1 MRSKKKKII
10 IIVII
15 LLVVVVGGGAIYQS
29 QQKKDVAISVTVE
42 EAAVR
47 RIVATVSAIGKIEPV
62 TQVKLSAEIPGRIV
76 QLPVKEGQYVDEGDF
91 LVELDPELYIS
102 NLDAAK
108 SALRSARA
116 AKQKADADLRR
127 ISELVAKGMAS
138 EADLDAAQANAELT
152 AADLDRAE
160 ANERNAREN
169 LAKTRLHASMT
180 GTISLLNKE
189 IGELTLGSQFQED
202 VILVIAD
209 LSKMQ
214 VRAEVDEHDIVSVKL
229 GDSSFVEIDAFPDTQ
244 FVGIVTEIAESA
256 SNVGTGNSLVG
267 EAAATNFDV
276 LVSIVDSIKG
286 IRPGMSA
293 TVDIATDYRN
303 SAISVSIQSVA
314 IRDAKKGE
322 AVELKAKE
330 KSQSSREIEAQV
342 KSGTL
347 DTTSLLTRQ
356 ELESGV
362 FLYKEGKAEWM
373 PVRAGIASERYMEI
387 IEGIAEGDSV
397 INGPYRVLARDLKDG
412 DAVKLKEEKK
422 EGEKQKEDEEET
434 ED

>member
-15 LLVVVVGGGAIYQS
+15 LIVLIAVGGGIYQS
-29 QQKKDVAISVTVE
+29 QQKKEVATSVTVE
-42 EAAVR
+42 EAAMR

-76 QLPVKEGQYVDEGDF
+76 KLPIKEGQFVSEGDF
-91 LVELDPELYIS
+91 LVELDPEVYIS

-116 AKQKADADLRR
+116 AKTKADADLTRV
-127 ISELVAKGMAS
+127 SELVQKGMAS
-138 EADLDAAQANAELT
+138 QADLDAANATAELS

-160 ANERNAREN
+160 ANERTAREN
-169 LAKTRLHASMT
+169 LAKTQLSAPMT
-180 GTISLLNKE
+180 GTISMLNKE

-202 VILVIAD
+202 VILVVAD

-256 SNVGTGNSLVG
+256 SNVGTTNNLVG
-267 EAAATNFDV
+267 EAVATNFDV
-276 LVSIVDSIKG
+276 LVSILDTIRG

-303 SAISVSIQSVA
+303 NATSVSIQSVA

-347 DTTSLLTRQ
+347 DTTSLLQRQ

-362 FLYKEGKAEWM
+362 FLFKEGKAEW
-373 PVRAGIASERYMEI
+373 VQVQTGIASERYMEI
-387 IEGIAEGDSV
+387 IEGLAEGDSV

-412 DAVKLKEEKK
+412 DKVQLKEEKK
-422 EGEKQKEDEEET
+422 EGEKQDDEEEET
-434 ED
+434 EN

>member
-1 MRSKKKKII
+1 
-10 IIVII
+10 
-15 LLVVVVGGGAIYQS
+15 
-29 QQKKDVAISVTVE
+29 VAISVTVE

-373 PVRAGIASERYMEI
+373 PVRAGIASERHMEI

>member
-76 QLPVKEGQYVDEGDF
+76 QLPVKEGQYVREGDF

-102 NLDAAK
+102 NLDASK

-169 LAKTRLHASMT
+169 LAKTQLSASMT

-256 SNVGTGNSLVG
+256 SNVGTGNNLVG

-303 SAISVSIQSVA
+303 SAISVSIQ
-314 IRDAKKGE
+314 
-322 AVELKAKE
+322 
-330 KSQSSREIEAQV
+330 
-342 KSGTL
+342 
-347 DTTSLLTRQ
+347 
-356 ELESGV
+356 
-362 FLYKEGKAEWM
+362 
-373 PVRAGIASERYMEI
+373 
-387 IEGIAEGDSV
+387 
-397 INGPYRVLARDLKDG
+397 
-412 DAVKLKEEKK
+412 
-422 EGEKQKEDEEET
+422 
-434 ED
+434 